1 MNLLPNMSMTVNDQ
15 AVSQLIE
22 AERQRQIDELELIA
36 SENYAS
42 PSVLAALS
50 TPLANKYSE
59 GYIGKRYYGGN
70 EIIDQVE
77 ALAIDRAKQLFGA
90 EHVNVQ
96 PLSGSPANLAVYL
109 ALLEPGDTVLGLRLD
124 HGGHL
129 SHGHPINISGRL
141 FKFVQYEVDPTT
153 GRLNMDQVREI
164 AQVARPKLIVAGFSA
179 YSREIDWASFQNIAE
194 EVGAMTMADIS
205 HTAGLIA
212 GQQLTNPTNIFD
224 VITTTTH
231 KTLRGPRGAMIMCKE
246 KLAKQIDR
254 AVFPGLQ
261 GGPHDHVTAAKAI
274 AFGEALQPEFKDYTR
289 QVIANAQLLASELMA
304 KGYDIVS
311 QGTDTHLL
319 VVDLTKNG
327 LSGRQAEE
335 ALQAAGLSVSR
346 STVPGDQR
354 PPLNPS
360 GIRIGTAAITTRGFK
375 EAEIKQVADWLDLVI
390 TNYDKPEQ
398 LAIIK
403 QQVTELGRR
412 LPPPGL

>member
-1 MNLLPNMSMTVNDQ
+1 MFNKINDS
-15 AVSQLIE
+15 AISQLVE
-22 AERQRQIDELELIA
+22 TEKQRQIDELELIA

-42 PSVLAALS
+42 PSVLAALA

-70 EIIDQVE
+70 EIIDQIE
-77 ALAIDRAKQLFGA
+77 ALAIERAQQLFGA

-153 GRLNMDQVREI
+153 GQLNMDQVRE
-164 AQVARPKLIVAGFSA
+164 VARLAKPKLIVAGFSA
-179 YSREIDWASFQNIAE
+179 YSREIDWSSFQNIAS
-194 EVGAMTMADIS
+194 EVGALTMADIS

-212 GQQLTNPTNIFD
+212 GKKLVNPTTIFD
-224 VITTTTH
+224 VVTTTTH
-231 KTLRGPRGAMIMCKE
+231 KTLRGPRGAMIMCKKE
-246 KLAKQIDR
+246 LAKDIDR

-274 AFGEALQPEFKDYTR
+274 AFGEALQPDFQDYAR
-289 QVIANAQLLASELMA
+289 QVILNAQLLASELTN
-304 KGYDIVS
+304 KGYQIVS
-311 QGTDTHLL
+311 GGTDTHLL
-319 VVDLTKNG
+319 VIDLTKQD
-327 LSGRQAEE
+327 LAGRQAEE

-346 STVPGDQR
+346 STVPGDKR

-375 EAEIKQVADWLDLVI
+375 ETEIKQVATWIDSAI
-390 TNYDKPEQ
+390 TNYNQPEQ
-398 LAIIK
+398 LALIK
-403 QQVTELGRR
+403 EQVTALGRR

>member
-1 MNLLPNMSMTVNDQ
+1 MFNKINDP
-15 AVSQLIE
+15 AINQLVE
-22 AERQRQIDELELIA
+22 AEKQRQIDELELIA

-42 PSVLAALS
+42 PSVLAALA

-77 ALAIDRAKQLFGA
+77 ALAIERAQQLFKA

-141 FKFVQYEVDPTT
+141 FKFVQYEVDPVT
-153 GRLNMDQVREI
+153 GRLNMDQVREV
-164 AQVARPKLIVAGFSA
+164 AQLAKPKLIVAGFSA
-179 YSREIDWASFQNIAE
+179 YSREIDWASFQNIAS
-194 EVGAMTMADIS
+194 EVGALTMADIS

-212 GQQLTNPTNIFD
+212 GQQLANPTTIFD
-224 VITTTTH
+224 VVTTTTH
-231 KTLRGPRGAMIMCKE
+231 KTLRGPRGAMIMCKKE
-246 KLAKQIDR
+246 LAKDIDR

-274 AFGEALQPEFKDYTR
+274 AFGEALQPDFQDYAR
-289 QVIANAQLLASELMA
+289 QVISNAQLLASELIN
-304 KGYDIVS
+304 KGYNIVS
-311 QGTDTHLL
+311 GGTDTHLL
-319 VVDLTKNG
+319 VVDLTKQN
-327 LSGRQAEE
+327 LAGRQAEE

-375 EAEIKQVADWLDLVI
+375 EEEIKQVATWIDLAI
-390 TNYDKPEQ
+390 TNYNQPEQ
-398 LAIIK
+398 LALIK
-403 QQVTELGRR
+403 QQVTALGRR

>member
-1 MNLLPNMSMTVNDQ
+1 MFNKINDP
-15 AVSQLIE
+15 AINQLVE
-22 AERQRQIDELELIA
+22 AEKERQIDELELIA

-42 PSVLAALS
+42 PSVLAALA

-90 EHVNVQ
+90 EHVNIQ

-129 SHGHPINISGRL
+129 SHGHHINISGRL
-141 FKFVQYEVDPTT
+141 FKFVQYEVDPAT
-153 GRLNMDQVREI
+153 GRLNMDQVRE
-164 AQVARPKLIVAGFSA
+164 VARLAKPKLIVAGFSA
-179 YSREIDWASFQNIAE
+179 YSREIDWASFQNIAN
-194 EVGAMTMADIS
+194 EVGALTMADIS

-246 KLAKQIDR
+246 KLAKDIDR

-274 AFGEALQPEFKDYTR
+274 AFAEALQPEFKNYAR
-289 QVIANAQLLASELMA
+289 QVITNAQLLASELTN
-304 KGYDIVS
+304 KGYNIVS
-311 QGTDTHLL
+311 GGTDTHLL
-319 VVDLTKNG
+319 VVDLTKQN
-327 LSGRQAEE
+327 LAGRQAEE
-335 ALQAAGLSVSR
+335 ALQLAGLSVSR
-346 STVPGDQR
+346 STVPGDLR

-375 EAEIKQVADWLDLVI
+375 EAEIKQVATWIDLAI
-390 TNYDKPEQ
+390 TNYDRPEQ
-398 LAIIK
+398 LTAIK
-403 QQVTELGRR
+403 QQVTALGRR

>member
-1 MNLLPNMSMTVNDQ
+1 MFNKINDP
-15 AVSQLIE
+15 AINQLVE
-22 AERQRQIDELELIA
+22 AEKERQIDELELIA

-42 PSVLAALS
+42 PSVLAALA

-90 EHVNVQ
+90 EHVNIQ

-141 FKFVQYEVDPTT
+141 FKFVQYEVDPAT
-153 GRLNMDQVREI
+153 GRLNMDQVRE
-164 AQVARPKLIVAGFSA
+164 VARLAKPKLIVAGFSA
-179 YSREIDWASFQNIAE
+179 YSREIDWASFQNIAN
-194 EVGAMTMADIS
+194 EVGALTMADIS

-246 KLAKQIDR
+246 KLAKDIDR

-274 AFGEALQPEFKDYTR
+274 AFAEALQPEFKNYAR
-289 QVIANAQLLASELMA
+289 QVITNAQLLASELTN
-304 KGYDIVS
+304 KGYNIVS
-311 QGTDTHLL
+311 GGTDTHLL
-319 VVDLTKNG
+319 VVDLTKQN
-327 LSGRQAEE
+327 LAGRQAEE
-335 ALQAAGLSVSR
+335 ALQLAGLSVSR
-346 STVPGDQR
+346 STVPGDLR

-375 EAEIKQVADWLDLVI
+375 EAEIKQVATWIDLAI
-390 TNYDKPEQ
+390 TNYDRPEQ
-398 LAIIK
+398 LTAIK
-403 QQVTELGRR
+403 QQVTALGRR

>member
-1 MNLLPNMSMTVNDQ
+1 VNLLPNMSMTVNDQ

>member
-1 MNLLPNMSMTVNDQ
+1 MFNKINDP
-15 AVSQLIE
+15 AINQLVE
-22 AERQRQIDELELIA
+22 AEKERQTDELELIA

-42 PSVLAALS
+42 PSVLAALA

-90 EHVNVQ
+90 EHVNIQ

-141 FKFVQYEVDPTT
+141 FKFVQYEVDPIT

-164 AQVARPKLIVAGFSA
+164 ARLAKPKLIVAGFSA
-179 YSREIDWASFQNIAE
+179 YSREIDWNNFQNIAN
-194 EVGAMTMADIS
+194 EVGALTMADIS

-246 KLAKQIDR
+246 KLAKDIDR

-274 AFGEALQPEFKDYTR
+274 AFAEALQPEFKNYAR
-289 QVIANAQLLASELMA
+289 QVIVNAQLLASELIN
-304 KGYDIVS
+304 KGYNIVS
-311 QGTDTHLL
+311 GGTDTHLL
-319 VVDLTKNG
+319 VVDLTKQN
-327 LSGRQAEE
+327 LAGRQAEE
-335 ALQAAGLSVSR
+335 ALQLAGLSVSR
-346 STVPGDQR
+346 STVPGDLR

-375 EAEIKQVADWLDLVI
+375 EAEIKQVATWLDLAI
-390 TNYDKPEQ
+390 KNHDQKEQ
-398 LAIIK
+398 LILIK
-403 QQVTELGRR
+403 QQVTALGRR

>member
-1 MNLLPNMSMTVNDQ
+1 MFNKINDP
-15 AVSQLIE
+15 AINQLVE
-22 AERQRQIDELELIA
+22 AEKERQIDELELIA

-42 PSVLAALS
+42 PSVLAALA

-90 EHVNVQ
+90 EHVNIQ

-141 FKFVQYEVDPTT
+141 FKFVQYEVDPIT

-164 AQVARPKLIVAGFSA
+164 ARLAKPKLIVAGFSA
-179 YSREIDWASFQNIAE
+179 YSREIDWNNFQNIAN
-194 EVGAMTMADIS
+194 EVGALTMADIS

-246 KLAKQIDR
+246 KLAKDIDR

-274 AFGEALQPEFKDYTR
+274 AFAEALQPEFKDYAR
-289 QVIANAQLLASELMA
+289 QVITNAQLLASELIN
-304 KGYDIVS
+304 KGYNIVS
-311 QGTDTHLL
+311 GGTDTHLL
-319 VVDLTKNG
+319 VVDLTKQN
-327 LSGRQAEE
+327 LAGRQAEE
-335 ALQAAGLSVSR
+335 ALQLAGLSVSR
-346 STVPGDQR
+346 STVPGDLR

-375 EAEIKQVADWLDLVI
+375 EAEIKQIATWLDLAI
-390 TNYDKPEQ
+390 KNHDQKEQ
-398 LAIIK
+398 LILIK
-403 QQVTELGRR
+403 QQVTALGRR

>member
-1 MNLLPNMSMTVNDQ
+1 MFNKINDP
-15 AVSQLIE
+15 AINQLVE
-22 AERQRQIDELELIA
+22 AEKQRQIDELELIA

-42 PSVLAALS
+42 PSVLAALA

-90 EHVNVQ
+90 EHVNIQ

-141 FKFVQYEVDPTT
+141 FKFVQYEVDPAT
-153 GRLNMDQVREI
+153 GRLNMDSVREI
-164 AQVARPKLIVAGFSA
+164 ARLAKPKLIVAGFSA
-179 YSREIDWASFQNIAE
+179 YSREIDWTSFQNIAN
-194 EVGAMTMADIS
+194 EVGALTMADIS

-212 GQQLTNPTNIFD
+212 GQQLNNPTNIFD

-246 KLAKQIDR
+246 KIAKDIDR

-274 AFGEALQPEFKDYTR
+274 AFAEALQPEFKDYTR
-289 QVIANAQLLASELMA
+289 QVIINAQLLASELIN
-304 KGYDIVS
+304 KGYNIVS
-311 QGTDTHLL
+311 GGTDTHLL
-319 VVDLTKNG
+319 VVDLTKQN
-327 LSGRQAEE
+327 LAGRQAEE
-335 ALQAAGLSVSR
+335 ALQLAGLSISR
-346 STVPGDQR
+346 STVPGDLR

-375 EAEIKQVADWLDLVI
+375 ETEIKQVATWLDLAI
-390 TNYDKPEQ
+390 KNHDQKEQ
-398 LAIIK
+398 LILIK
-403 QQVTELGRR
+403 EQVTALGRR